1 MIELERTFLAKYL
14 PTDLDKCHKK
24 EILDIYYP
32 FDSVHPVLRF
42 RKKGG
47 IAELTKKF
55 PVEEWDA
62 SHQHE
67 FTIELD
73 DGESKIF
80 EEVRW
85 KRVRKMRYY
94 YDYKW
99 KVAEFDVFLDDLSWL
114 VLIDFEFS
122 DLEEKEQFSM
132 PDFCL
137 VEVTQEKFIAG
148 GMVCGKTYDDIFD
161 DLETFEYKRLF
172 VEE

>member
-1 MIELERTFLAKYL
+1 MVELERTFLAKYL
-14 PTDLDKCHKK
+14 PADLSKCHKK

-32 FDSVHPVLRF
+32 FDVEHPVLRYR
-42 RKKGG
+42 RKWS

-55 PVEEWDA
+55 PVEEGDA

-73 DGESKIF
+73 NWESKIF
-80 EEVRW
+80 EEIRW

-94 YDYKW
+94 YDYQW
-99 KVAEFDVFLDDLSWL
+99 KISEFDVFLDKLLWL

-122 DLEEKEQFSM
+122 DLEEKDQFSM

-137 VEVTQEKFIAG
+137 VEVTQEKFIAWWRI
-148 GMVCGKTYDDIFD
+148 CGKDYDYIFE
-161 DLETFEYKRLF
+161 DLERFEYKRLF
-172 VEE
+172 IEE